1 MIHMKR
7 FCVLVLILFAA
18 PVLAERTVVTEEDG
32 VRVEAEGAEGR
43 LLPILIGTTR
53 IAASPEQVASWI
65 RATHTHESWMH
76 NCEEAWVVR
85 RDKGVVVGYSR
96 IGSPWPVSDR
106 DVVTT
111 TKRSDLEDGRI
122 LIEFQSIDD
131 DSVPRP
137 RGSVRMKNLKGSYE
151 LTPVEGGT
159 AVVYTVDSD
168 PGGNLPGWLVRD
180 ASKDLPLQTL
190 KKLRS
195 RAESGPPPPA

>member
-1 MIHMKR
+1 
-7 FCVLVLILFAA
+7 
-18 PVLAERTVVTEEDG
+18 
-32 VRVEAEGAEGR
+32 
-43 LLPILIGTTR
+43 
-53 IAASPEQVASWI
+53 
-65 RATHTHESWMH
+65 
-76 NCEEAWVVR
+76 
-85 RDKGVVVGYSR
+85 
-96 IGSPWPVSDR
+96 
-106 DVVTT
+106 VTT